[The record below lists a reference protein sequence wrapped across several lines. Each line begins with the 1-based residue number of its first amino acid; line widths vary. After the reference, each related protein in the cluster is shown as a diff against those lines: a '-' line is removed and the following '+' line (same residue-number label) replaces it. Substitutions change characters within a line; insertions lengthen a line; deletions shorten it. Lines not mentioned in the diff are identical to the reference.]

1 MLTGIVPV
9 LEAWQSVL
17 VGSNLERHLVVF
29 IIGEIITLNF
39 TNFFLTEIFLKL
51 LHIYLLFVFVFYS
64 EAEPKGSDCLEKFMD
79 MQMCMKDYP
88 DLYGNKDPMDVEE
101 DEEEILNEKADGKTI
116 DKAEENR

>member
-51 LHIYLLFVFVFYS
+51 LHISLLFVFFYS

-101 DEEEILNEKADGKTI
+101 DEEEILNEKTEGKTI

>member
-51 LHIYLLFVFVFYS
+51 LHIYLLFVFCFYS

-101 DEEEILNEKADGKTI
+101 DEDEILNEKAEGKTI